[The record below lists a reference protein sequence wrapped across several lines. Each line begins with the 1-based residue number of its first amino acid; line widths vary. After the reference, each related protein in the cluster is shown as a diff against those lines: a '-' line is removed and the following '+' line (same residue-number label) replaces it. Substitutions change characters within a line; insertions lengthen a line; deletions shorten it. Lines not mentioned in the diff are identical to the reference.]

1 MKVDVVKKILA
12 ANDRIAE
19 ANRRMLADAEVF
31 SVNLMSAP
39 GAGKT
44 TLLSKT
50 IGDLGKRIRFGVI
63 EGDIQGTHDAE
74 VISAHGV
81 PVVQINTEGACHLD
95 ANMIND
101 ILPRMP
107 LGEIDV
113 LVVENVGNLVCPA
126 EFDVGE
132 NSKVMLLSI
141 TEGDD
146 KPLKYPLMF
155 QMSEVLIVN
164 KIDLVPHLD
173 VSLDKIRKDA
183 LALNP
188 KLEIFEVSCRTGEGL
203 DAWYAWLDKRRES
216 RSLHGAL

>member
-1 MKVDVVKKILA
+1 MKVKVVRKILE

-19 ANRRMLADAEVF
+19 ANRRMLADEGVF
-31 SVNLMSAP
+31 AINLMSAP

-50 IGDLGKRIRFGVI
+50 IGDLGGRIRFGVI

-74 VISAHGV
+74 VIAAHGV

-95 ANMIND
+95 ANMINE
-101 ILPRMP
+101 ILPQLP

-132 NSKVMLLSI
+132 STKVMLLSI

-155 QMSEVLIVN
+155 QMSEALIVN

-173 VSLDKIRKDA
+173 VSLEKIRKDA
-183 LALNP
+183 MALNP

-203 DAWYAWLDKRRES
+203 DAWYAWLEKKRES
-216 RSLHGAL
+216 RSLHGSL